1 MNRNWIAVAVLAFAG
16 AGQAS
21 AQGDDD
27 KQDGAFV
34 GVGIGDYS
42 SDGDISNV
50 NFDESE
56 SVYKLFGGWRWNQ
69 FFAIQADYYDLGR
82 VDSSSGGTNLQIE
95 TSGYV
100 ARIEGTLPLAFFE
113 LFATAGLFY
122 SDVDTSTQTGAVR
135 TEANDSDTNPVYS
148 VGFGFEIA
156 ERFVVR
162 LEYEIIDIAET
173 SNLDADSDAIWL
185 TAAWRF

>member
-16 AGQAS
+16 AGQAL

-69 FFAIQADYYDLGR
+69 FFALQADYYDLGR
-82 VDSSSGGTNLQIE
+82 LDSSSGGTNLQIE

-113 LFATAGLFY
+113 LFATAGIFY
-122 SDVDTSTQTGAVR
+122 SDVDASTHTGTVKLQ
-135 TEANDSDTNPVYS
+135 ANERDTNPVYS
-148 VGFGFEIA
+148 VGAGFEIA
-156 ERFVVR
+156 ERFVLR
-162 LEYEIIDIAET
+162 LEYEIIEIAEAD
-173 SNLDADSDAIWL
+173 NLDADSEAIWL

>member
-16 AGQAS
+16 AGQAL

-69 FFAIQADYYDLGR
+69 FFALQADYYDLGR
-82 VDSSSGGTNLQIE
+82 LDSSSGGTNLQIE

-100 ARIEGTLPLAFFE
+100 ARIEGTLPLAFSSSSRPRASST
-113 LFATAGLFY
+113 L
-122 SDVDTSTQTGAVR
+122 TSTRVPKRALSGRRPMTATR
-135 TEANDSDTNPVYS
+135 TQSIAS
-148 VGFGFEIA
+148 VSA
-156 ERFVVR
+156 LR
-162 LEYEIIDIAET
+162 
-173 SNLDADSDAIWL
+173 
-185 TAAWRF
+185 